1 MSSYE
6 NGGGPQYPD
15 ELKQIMQAGPQKI
28 LLIILVIL
36 GALAASTAYY
46 QVETD
51 SVGIVLR
58 FGKHVDT
65 SKPGLHF
72 KLPFGI
78 DRVLMV
84 PVDRQLKMEFGFET
98 IRAGVQSEFRRGRRA
113 QAEAEML
120 TGDLNVG
127 IVEWIVQYR
136 IDSPEKYLFNFRDI
150 DTTLRLMSEAAMRSI
165 VGDHSIDELITS
177 GREQIEREA
186 MDRLTKLN
194 EFYDT
199 GIRIVQLKL
208 QDANVPDP
216 VKPALRE
223 VEEAK
228 QEKER
233 RINEAQAA
241 YQKTI
246 SAAQGLADEQIA
258 RAKGYA
264 VERVNEAVGDANRFN
279 AIQAEYRKAPRVTR
293 ARLYLE
299 MMNKVLPKVK
309 NKVLVDENSKNFLP
323 LLHLGKDKK

>member
-6 NGGGPQYPD
+6 EGRGPKYPD
-15 ELKQIMQAGPQKI
+15 ELKQILQAGPKKI
-28 LLIILVIL
+28 IGIVLLIV
-36 GALAASTAYY
+36 GALAFTTMYY

-58 FGKHVDT
+58 FGEHIDT

-72 KLPFGI
+72 KLPFGV

-98 IRAGVQSEFRRGRRA
+98 VRAGVQSEFRRGRRA

-150 DTTLRLMSEAAMRSI
+150 DTTLRLMSEAAMRSV

-177 GREQIEREA
+177 GREQIERA
-186 MDRLTKLN
+186 SMTRLIELN
-194 EFYDT
+194 KFYDT

-233 RINEAQAA
+233 RINEAQAS

-264 VERVNEAVGDANRFN
+264 VERVNEALGDANRFN
-279 AIQAEYRKAPRVTR
+279 AVQAEYRKAPRGTR

-309 NKVLVDENSKNFLP
+309 NKVLVDANSKGLLP
-323 LLHLGKDKK
+323 LLHLGKAKI